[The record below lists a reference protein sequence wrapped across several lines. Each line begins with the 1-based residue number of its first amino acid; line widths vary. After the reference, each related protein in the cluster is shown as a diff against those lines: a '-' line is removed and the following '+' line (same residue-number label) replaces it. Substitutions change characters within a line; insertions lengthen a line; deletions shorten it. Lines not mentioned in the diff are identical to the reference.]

1 VEDREGAGAIAGKVT
16 MSYGATNLGTRDRF
30 KIHLVAFARFLDLD
44 LNSQEPFVGRHRS
57 AKSWP
62 LVILIAVSVLIASL
76 LVVYFVFQTNH
87 LVAAKLLPLEH
98 SHGLRLK
105 IAIGLLLFEFV
116 VIFAFALQD
125 RRRRKLE
132 ALLLQSEDRL
142 EFAAKSA
149 DLGLWSWEAATDSF
163 WATTHCNEMLGIPQG
178 AQYTMAAMRE
188 AVYPDDRGLVEK
200 ALSDGV
206 RSGNTFELEFRMN
219 IGNKQTRWL
228 RCRASS
234 DIDRTGR
241 IARISGT
248 IVDISARKKLQFEI
262 EAQKQSLSHLT
273 RVGMLGE
280 LSGAL
285 AHELN
290 QPLTAI
296 RSNAQAAQRM
306 LGHEKIDIDELRLTI
321 DDIIANDVR
330 AGEVIHH
337 LRALLKKEDMRR
349 EMIDLNDVAREALD
363 IIHSDLV
370 GRRVNVSYYAAV
382 RPAIVTGD
390 PIQLQQ
396 LVLNLVLNAAE
407 AINASAHDGGTLT
420 ISVETEADD
429 VRHIAV
435 ADTGSGIRAELLK
448 NLFDPFVT
456 TKAQGLGLGLS
467 ISRSIVEAHDGKIW
481 AENNSGRGATFHV
494 MIPAREETRDE
505 NNPNRQ

>member
-1 VEDREGAGAIAGKVT
+1 
-16 MSYGATNLGTRDRF
+16 
-30 KIHLVAFARFLDLD
+30 
-44 LNSQEPFVGRHRS
+44 
-57 AKSWP
+57 
-62 LVILIAVSVLIASL
+62 
-76 LVVYFVFQTNH
+76 
-87 LVAAKLLPLEH
+87 
-98 SHGLRLK
+98 
-105 IAIGLLLFEFV
+105 
-116 VIFAFALQD
+116 
-125 RRRRKLE
+125 
-132 ALLLQSEDRL
+132 
-142 EFAAKSA
+142 
-149 DLGLWSWEAATDSF
+149 
-163 WATTHCNEMLGIPQG
+163 MLGIPQG

-234 DIDRTGR
+234 DIDRAGR

-248 IVDISARKKLQFEI
+248 IVDISARKKLQLEI

-349 EMIDLNDVAREALD
+349 ETVDLNDVAREALD

-407 AINASAHDGGTLT
+407 AISTSAHDGGTLT

-435 ADTGSGIRAELLK
+435 ADTGPGVRPELLK